1 MSQNGAQKRLLLC
14 VTFEIAQQRLI
25 ALAHESQ
32 VSMFCKQQL
41 CLILI
46 FPVTSFLHR
55 SDAIP

>member
-1 MSQNGAQKRLLLC
+1 MSQSGAQKRLLVC
-14 VTFEIAQQRLI
+14 VTFEIAQQR
-25 ALAHESQ
+25 HESQ